1 MRIHRFAYPY
11 SRLFVLANIIAA
23 VAVVVASLALAVVRY
38 RAGITWH
45 SLQGLGV
52 TAYRV
57 VGSLKPVYRESYA
70 THGLSLDAD
79 RMRC

>member
-1 MRIHRFAYPY
+1 MRYHRFAFAY
-11 SRLFVLANIIAA
+11 SRLFVIADIIAA

-38 RAGITWH
+38 GASVTWH
-45 SLQGLGV
+45 SLQDLGI

-70 THGLSLDAD
+70 THGLSLDAG